1 MHFAARARLVGGIW
15 VAQGEGGGG
24 GRLILPQQAGAAAQH
39 PPLSIHWA
47 QGGPATSWSVTF
59 HSLCCHL
66 VKKHLHPLH
75 PEHPWPWVSLKTPPG
90 SPAPA
95 KAAPPAWCV
104 SPWHSQGDTQGDLVW
119 RNDAEHPPASLPA
132 CPTGCDT
139 GGHIAPRSTSTVP
152 KGGEGNAICPQA
164 HTRTG
169 LSPRN
174 PRPGDMDSKG
184 ALGQHRFCGTP
195 FWGSEPS
202 PTTRMLAAH
211 RDVLENPGFIF
222 I

>member
-24 GRLILPQQAGAAAQH
+24 GRLTLPQQAGAAAQH
-39 PPLSIHWA
+39 PPLSIHWT

-75 PEHPWPWVSLKTPPG
+75 PEHPWPWVSLKTRPG

-104 SPWHSQGDTQGDLVW
+104 C
-119 RNDAEHPPASLPA
+119 PPGTARVTRRVTWCGETMLSIPPSLPD
-132 CPTGCDT
+132 G
-139 GGHIAPRSTSTVP
+139 V
-152 KGGEGNAICPQA
+152 
-164 HTRTG
+164 
-169 LSPRN
+169 
-174 PRPGDMDSKG
+174 
-184 ALGQHRFCGTP
+184 
-195 FWGSEPS
+195 
-202 PTTRMLAAH
+202 
-211 RDVLENPGFIF
+211 
-222 I
+222 